1 MSEESRFVIK
11 FNETMANLF
20 LDMKSIQ
27 KKYGFKR
34 INTVILLQSLLE
46 EKDSI
51 FYDYL
56 CATLAGQNPYKKI
69 IQDCSRELNRL
80 KKNEEDID
88 NTEKHFTIEIPNEE
102 PIEANLTNE
111 LYNVITK
118 TILDLVELKQNEEE
132 NDETQKMKI
141 KM

>member
-11 FNETMANLF
+11 FNDTMANLF
-20 LDMKSIQ
+20 LDMKSIK
-27 KKYGFKR
+27 KKYGLKR

-80 KKNEEDID
+80 KKMKRIL
-88 NTEKHFTIEIPNEE
+88 TIPKNISPLKFQMKSQLK
-102 PIEANLTNE
+102 PI
-111 LYNVITK
+111 
-118 TILDLVELKQNEEE
+118 
-132 NDETQKMKI
+132 
-141 KM
+141 

>member
-56 CATLAGQNPYKKI
+56 CATSAGQNPYKKI
-69 IQDCSRELNRL
+69 IQDCSKELHRL
-80 KKNEEDID
+80 KEEEKDID

-102 PIEANLTNE
+102 SIEANLTNE
-111 LYNVITK
+111 LYDVIAK
-118 TILDLVELKQNEEE
+118 TILDLVELKQNEED
-132 NDETQKMKI
+132 NDETA
-141 KM
+141 